1 MTVLGIDYGD
11 RRIGLAISDSTGLIA
26 SGLAT
31 LERRGPSVDVTDEI
45 RRVCDEHGVERIV
58 VGLPINMDGSHGPRA
73 QTTLEF
79 VERLREAVDVEV
91 ETWDERLTSVQA
103 DRLMLAADLS
113 RKKRKKRIDRLAA
126 QIMLQSYLD
135 ARVRRRH
142 IARHDSQPSEHP
154 S

>member
-1 MTVLGIDYGD
+1 MRILGIDFGD
-11 RRIGLAISDSTGLIA
+11 RRTGLAISDEGEMIA
-26 SGLAT
+26 SGLPTVEASG
-31 LERRGPSVDVTDEI
+31 GPTAVVGAVK
-45 RRVCDEHGVERIV
+45 RVCDEQGVGHIV
-58 VGLPINMDGSHGPRA
+58 VGLPINMDGSRGPRA

-79 VERLREAVDVEV
+79 VERVREAVDVEV

-135 ARVRRRH
+135 ARGRSRH
-142 IARHDSQPSEHP
+142 MARHDSQPREHP

>member
-58 VGLPINMDGSHGPRA
+58 VGLPINMDGSRGPRA
-73 QTTLEF
+73 ELSLVFAEG
-79 VERLREAVDVEV
+79 LRRALGIDVA
-91 ETWDERLTSVQA
+91 TWDERLTTRQA
-103 DRLMLAADLS
+103 ERAMLQADLS
-113 RKKRKKRIDRLAA
+113 RKKRKKRRDRVAA
-126 QIMLQSYLD
+126 QLLLQSYLD
-135 ARVRRRH
+135 ATGRQ
-142 IARHDSQPSEHP
+142 A
-154 S
+154 